1 MKTQKNPNG
10 PCSLVAGHPT
20 EEEEKEHVFQNIQRS
35 QGVLRS
41 SDLWEVIESTDFL
54 SGVLLSKELLSL
66 MTLRYSD
73 SSGRFSFPSLVCFL
87 IRLETMS
94 KAFRNLSKDG
104 KGIYLTEME
113 WMNLVM
119 YS

>member
-1 MKTQKNPNG
+1 
-10 PCSLVAGHPT
+10 
-20 EEEEKEHVFQNIQRS
+20 
-35 QGVLRS
+35 
-41 SDLWEVIESTDFL
+41 
-54 SGVLLSKELLSL
+54 

-73 SSGRFSFPSLVCFL
+73 SSGRLSFPSLVCFL

-104 KGIYLTEME
+104 KSIYLTEME